1 MTSSASIAYLVS
13 RFPKATETFIVNEA
27 NTLVVDHGA
36 RITVHSMLGSDDPRR
51 PETEALLR
59 DARFGPRRPLELAR
73 AWFRWAVR
81 SPRTVLSVHGQVLR
95 AHWRQPALLVR
106 YLYATA
112 VAMAWADDLAGFDHV
127 HAHWATFPTH
137 IAWVC
142 HRLTGMPYT
151 MTAHAHDIQIEN
163 PMLRTKVLDAAAVIT
178 ISEHNR
184 ASLVAL
190 CGAELAPRLHVIRCG
205 VDTASFPPRDEPA
218 DHVGPARIV
227 PARIVSVASFMAYK
241 GHDVLLDAFT
251 QVLRSGVP
259 AVLTLIGDGDRRPM
273 IERRITELGIGDHVE
288 LRGWC
293 SPGEVRAAL
302 DGATVFTLSS
312 IVTAEGQTEGIPVA
326 LMEAMAIGVPVVA
339 TRVSGVPELVV
350 DGETGLLVEHSDAA
364 ALADAIRR
372 TIDGPDDARRR
383 AVAGREQVVTH
394 YDHHRNVAAL
404 AEVFEAL
411 SSTSTSEPAGEA
423 GTSTRSRSQGSPASS
438 A

>member
-27 NTLVVDHGA
+27 NTLVADHGA
-36 RITVHSMLGSDDPRR
+36 RITMHSMLGSDDPRR
-51 PETEALLR
+51 PETEVLLR

-73 AWFRWAVR
+73 AWIRWAVR

-137 IAWVC
+137 IAWVG
-142 HRLTGMPYT
+142 HRLTGMQYT

-190 CGAELAPRLHVIRCG
+190 CGAGLAPRLHVIRCG
-205 VDTASFPPRDEPA
+205 VDTASFPPRDEPT
-218 DHVGPARIV
+218 DRVG

-241 GHDVLLDAFT
+241 GHDVLLDAFAE
-251 QVLRSGVP
+251 VLRSGVP
-259 AVLTLIGDGDRRPM
+259 AVLTLIGDGERRPV
-273 IERRITELGIGDHVE
+273 IERRIAELGIGDHVE

-302 DGATVFTLSS
+302 DGATVFALSS

-339 TRVSGVPELVV
+339 TRVSGVPELVI

-372 TIDGPDDARRR
+372 TIDDPDDARRR
-383 AVAGREQVVTH
+383 AVAGRDQVVAH

-404 AEVFEAL
+404 AKVFEAL
-411 SSTSTSEPAGEA
+411 SSPPAGEA